1 MHLLLPSRVSP
12 EPGPHTAHG
21 GSCTN
26 THPETHT
33 HTHTKPLANVFV
45 NDEGE
50 EKCCLGPGP
59 HQGCGE
65 TPPGSCLDR
74 LLLTEQPPQP
84 VATWGS
90 LALPTW
96 EPSIRN
102 HGRRAARWVVT
113 AAPGPLTA
121 TPASLAIQEPK
132 TCPSCRG
139 TRACGWPRD
148 RDVGPR
154 RSCTPPGAPRSPAQA
169 DLGSQRFHQPPLP
182 DSSPPV
188 SFRLSSPL
196 QQDRESSSGLGSHFT
211 GNCNFFARNGL
222 TANRKSRALKIP
234 ESRCAANTS
243 SRERPAI
250 EIFLLTQARQ
260 L

>member
-1 MHLLLPSRVSP
+1 MCSLVRALPPPRRQGMHLLLPSRVSP

-102 HGRRAARWVVT
+102 HGRRAVRAHRQGCQVGGDRSPRPSDCHSRQ
-113 AAPGPLTA
+113 PGNPGAKDL
-121 TPASLAIQEPK
+121 PIL
-132 TCPSCRG
+132 
-139 TRACGWPRD
+139 PRD
-148 RDVGPR
+148 SRLRLASRSRRGPAQILH
-154 RSCTPPGAPRSPAQA
+154 APRSPPKPCSGRPWFSAV
-169 DLGSQRFHQPPLP
+169 
-182 DSSPPV
+182 SPAPAA
-188 SFRLSSPL
+188 RLFSTCL
-196 QQDRESSSGLGSHFT
+196 
-211 GNCNFFARNGL
+211 
-222 TANRKSRALKIP
+222 IP
-234 ESRCAANTS
+234 TQFLAAAG
-243 SRERPAI
+243 P
-250 EIFLLTQARQ
+250 
-260 L
+260 